1 MNWVTILWSMV
12 ASAALTLG
20 AIQLM
25 VWFKNRKEW
34 ANLFFCL
41 LAVAT
46 AANAANELRM
56 MRAETV
62 EQFAATLRWDHLS
75 ILAAII
81 SLVFFIRHYLR
92 AGRPWLA
99 WTICIMRASS
109 SLLALLIRDFNY
121 RELTG
126 IRHIHF
132 LGESISIAQGV
143 PNPLMLI
150 GNTSLLLMVVFTVDA
165 AVSVWRR
172 GARRSALIV
181 GGSIVFAVIGA
192 TAHGLLSVWQIIH
205 TPMVMSPFNIA
216 LVLAMGYEIT
226 REELRAGQLALD
238 LRESEAGLQ
247 NLFEGTV
254 EGIFRTTPE
263 GKLLFAN
270 PSFARLLGY
279 DSPEDV
285 LRSVTDAGFQIWV
298 APEERSSILRRIE
311 KEGILR
317 GYECRFK
324 RKDESQ
330 IWVSLTIRPV
340 SGPAGQIAYFYGF
353 IENIDERKRAEQSLK
368 KSERFLADTARL
380 GKVGGWE
387 FDIDTGKQVWTA
399 ETYVIHEV
407 DPTYEPTVEKAIAF
421 YTQASRPIIEQAV
434 KRIVETGEPYDLELE
449 IITAK
454 GNHRDVLTIGKADLE
469 HRRIS
474 GFFQDIT
481 ERKQAEHEMAE
492 LRLERAHLARVL
504 TVDEISSSLA
514 HEINQPLGAILNN
527 AEAAKILLSQGK
539 RAKDE
544 IPEIIA
550 DIIHDARRAGD
561 VVRKVR
567 SVMKKGDASFEPLS
581 LNALIDEVL
590 VITRNSLVLNDVVL
604 QLDRAPR
611 LGDIQ
616 GDRVRLQQVLIN
628 LVTNALDAM
637 KVAPLR
643 ILTVRSAMPDPDTVR
658 VSVSDSGPGIDEA
671 RRPLVFQPFFTT
683 KKDGLGLGL
692 AICRSI
698 IEEHGG
704 RIWAENNPGGGAT
717 FSFSLKAKPKG
728 SF

>member
-25 VWFKNRKEW
+25 VWFKKRKEW

-46 AANAANELRM
+46 AVNAANELRM

-62 EQFAATLRWDHLS
+62 EQFAATLRWGHFS
-75 ILAAII
+75 ILAAIV
-81 SLVFFIRHYLR
+81 SLVFFVRHYLR
-92 AGRPWLA
+92 AGRRWLA
-99 WTICIMRASS
+99 WTICLMRVSS

-150 GNTSLLLMVVFTVDA
+150 GNASLLLLVVFTVDA

-172 GARRSALIV
+172 GARRSALVV
-181 GGSIVFAVIGA
+181 GGSIVFAVLGA
-192 TAHGLLSVWQIIH
+192 TVHGLLSVWQIIH
-205 TPMVMSPFNIA
+205 SPMVMSPFNIA

-226 REELRAGQLALD
+226 REELRAGQLAVD

-254 EGIFRTTPE
+254 EGIFRTSPE

-270 PSFARLLGY
+270 PAFAKLLGY
-279 DSPEDV
+279 DSPDDAV
-285 LRSVTDAGFQIWV
+285 ASVTHVGLQIWAV
-298 APEERSSILRRIE
+298 PEERSGVLQRLE
-311 KEGILR
+311 KEGVVR
-317 GYECRFK
+317 GYECRFR
-324 RKDESQ
+324 RKDGTEL
-330 IWVSLTIRPV
+330 WVSLSLRPV
-340 SGPAGQIAYFYGF
+340 PGPDGRTAYFYGF
-353 IENIDERKRAEQSLK
+353 VENIDQRKRAEETLK
-368 KSERFLADTARL
+368 RSERFLAETARL

-387 FDIDTGKQVWTA
+387 FDIDTGKQIWTA
-399 ETYVIHEV
+399 ETYDIHEV
-407 DPTYEPTVEKAIAF
+407 DSTYEPTVEKGLAF
-421 YTQASRPIIEQAV
+421 YTPTSKPIIGQAV
-434 KRIVETGEPYDLELE
+434 KRISEQGEPYDLELE

-454 GNHRDVLTIGKADLE
+454 GHHRDILTIGRADLE
-469 HRRIS
+469 HRRIY

-481 ERKQAEHEMAE
+481 ERKQNEREMAE

-527 AEAAKILLSQGK
+527 AEAAKILLSQAQGQ
-539 RAKDE
+539 RGD
-544 IPEIIA
+544 IPEIID
-550 DIIHDARRAGD
+550 DIIHDAKRAGD

-581 LNALIDEVL
+581 IHALIDEAL
-590 VITRNSLVLNDVVL
+590 TISHSSLVLNDVTL
-604 QLDRAPR
+604 HLELMPD
-611 LGDIQ
+611 LTYIQ
-616 GDRVRLQQVLIN
+616 GNRVRLQQVLLN
-628 LVTNALDAM
+628 LVTNALDVM
-637 KVAPLR
+637 KDTPSR
-643 ILTVRSAMPDPDTVR
+643 SLTVRSAMDGPDTVI
-658 VSVSDSGPGIDEA
+658 VSISDSGSGIAES
-671 RRPLVFQPFFTT
+671 RRTFVFQPFFTT

-704 RIWAENNPGGGAT
+704 RIWADNNPDGGAT
-717 FSFSLKAKPKG
+717 FSFSLKARREGPA
-728 SF
+728 

>member
-1 MNWVTILWSMV
+1 MSWVTILWSMV

-25 VWFKNRKEW
+25 VWFKKRKEW

-46 AANAANELRM
+46 AVNAANELRM

-62 EQFAATLRWDHLS
+62 EQFAAALRWGHFS
-75 ILAAII
+75 ILAAIV

-92 AGRPWLA
+92 AGRRWLA

-109 SLLALLIRDFNY
+109 TLLVFLIRNFNY

-150 GNTSLLLMVVFTVDA
+150 GNASLLLMVVFTVDA
-165 AVSVWRR
+165 AASVWRR

-270 PSFARLLGY
+270 PAFARLLGY

-285 LRSVTDAGFQIWV
+285 LRSVTDAGFQIWAV
-298 APEERSSILRRIE
+298 PEERSSILRRIE
-311 KEGILR
+311 KEGFLR

-324 RKDESQ
+324 RKDGTQ

-340 SGPAGQIAYFYGF
+340 HGPGGQTTYFYGF
-353 IENIDERKRAEQSLK
+353 LENIDERKRAEQSLK
-368 KSERFLADTARL
+368 KSERFLAETARL

-387 FDIDTGKQVWTA
+387 FDIDTGKQIWTA
-399 ETYVIHEV
+399 ETYDIHEV
-407 DPTYEPTVEKAIAF
+407 DPTYQPTVEKGIAF
-421 YTQASRPIIEQAV
+421 YAPASRPIIEQAV
-434 KRIVETGEPYDLELE
+434 KRISENGEPYELELE
-449 IITAK
+449 IVTAK
-454 GNHRDVLTIGKADLE
+454 GHRRDVLTIGRADLE
-469 HRRIS
+469 HRRIH

-481 ERKQAEHEMAE
+481 ERKQNEREVAE

-527 AEAAKILLSQGK
+527 AEAAKILLSQARGK
-539 RAKDE
+539 QGD
-544 IPEIIA
+544 IPEIID
-550 DIIHDARRAGD
+550 DIIHDAKRAGD

-567 SVMKKGDASFEPLS
+567 SIMKKGDASFEPLS
-581 LNALIDEVL
+581 VNVLIDEAL
-590 VITRNSLVLNDVVL
+590 AFSHSSLVLNDVTL
-604 QLDRAPR
+604 HLELTPDLAN
-611 LGDIQ
+611 IQ
-616 GDRVRLQQVLIN
+616 GNRIRLQQVLLN
-628 LVTNALDAM
+628 LVTNALDVM
-637 KVAPLR
+637 KNAPTRRLA
-643 ILTVRSAMPDPDTVR
+643 VRSTMEGPDTVI
-658 VSVSDSGPGIDEA
+658 VSISDSGPGIAESRQA
-671 RRPLVFQPFFTT
+671 FLFQPFFTT

-704 RIWAENNPGGGAT
+704 RIWAENNPGAGAT
-717 FSFSLKAKPKG
+717 FSFSLKAWRERPA
-728 SF
+728 

>member
-671 RRPLVFQPFFTT
+671 RRPLVFHPFFTT

>member
-1 MNWVTILWSMV
+1 MV

-658 VSVSDSGPGIDEA
+658 VSVSDSGPCIDEA